1 VSETGALRVGFIG
14 LGIMGR
20 PMALNVLK
28 AGFPVTA
35 WNRSDNDRLQEVLAT
50 GAKRGASPADV
61 AARSDVAIVN
71 VTDSPDVEA
80 VILGKDGV
88 IEGITRGAIV
98 VDMSTISPEVTR
110 SIGDQLRAHGADM
123 IDAPVSGGERGA
135 IEGTLSI
142 MLGGEA
148 ATLARVRPVLE
159 AMGKKIVHCG
169 PLGAGQTV
177 KLCNQ
182 IVVGIH
188 NLAMSEALVFA
199 AKAGVS
205 VDRMVEAVAAG
216 AGGSWAMTNLAPR
229 VLRRDF
235 APGFKLGL
243 QQKDLRLALEAARN
257 TRTPLPG
264 TALVHQLY
272 AALEADGLAGEGNQA
287 LVKTLERL
295 ALTEVR
301 GEEAP

>member
-1 VSETGALRVGFIG
+1 MSEAKLRVGCIG

-28 AGFPVTA
+28 AGFPVVA
-35 WNRSDNDRLQEVLAT
+35 WNRSDNERLREVLAA
-50 GAKRGASPADV
+50 GATRGASPADV
-61 AARSDVAIVN
+61 ARQVDIVLTN

-80 VILGKDGV
+80 VILGENGV
-88 IEGITRGAIV
+88 IHGAHPGLIV
-98 VDMSTISPEVTR
+98 VDNSTISPEVTR
-110 SIGDQLRAHGADM
+110 RIGAALAERGVRM
-123 IDAPVSGGERGA
+123 LDAPVSGGERGA
-135 IEGTLSI
+135 IAGTLSI
-142 MLGGEA
+142 MVGGDSEVLERA
-148 ATLARVRPVLE
+148 RPVLA
-159 AMGKKIVHCG
+159 AMGSTIVHCG

-182 IVVGIH
+182 IAVGLH
-188 NLAMSEALVFA
+188 NLAMSEALVLA

-216 AGGSWAMTNLAPR
+216 AGGSWAMSNLAPR

-243 QQKDLRLALEAARN
+243 QQKDLRLALEAGRAAGV
-257 TRTPLPG
+257 PLPG

-272 AALEADGLAGEGNQA
+272 QALETRGLGDEGNQA
-287 LVKTLERL
+287 LVKALELL
-295 ALTEVR
+295 ADVEVR
-301 GEEAP
+301 GNEV

>member
-1 VSETGALRVGFIG
+1 MAVQSLRVGCIG

-28 AGFPVTA
+28 AGFQVVA
-35 WNRSDNDRLQEVLAT
+35 WNRSANDRLREVLDA
-50 GAKRGASPADV
+50 GAIRGDSPAGVAGQVDV
-61 AARSDVAIVN
+61 VLVN

-80 VILGKDGV
+80 VVLGEQGV
-88 IEGITRGAIV
+88 IEGARAGLIV
-98 VDMSTISPEVTR
+98 VDNSTISPEVTR
-110 SIGDQLRAHGADM
+110 RIGAALAEKGVQM
-123 IDAPVSGGERGA
+123 VDAPVSGGERGA
-135 IEGTLSI
+135 IAGTLSI
-142 MLGGEA
+142 MAGGESVA
-148 ATLARVRPVLE
+148 LDRVRPVLA
-159 AMGKKIVHCG
+159 AMGQTIVHCG

-182 IVVGIH
+182 IAVGLH
-188 NLAMSEALVFA
+188 NLAMSEALVLA

-216 AGGSWAMTNLAPR
+216 AGSSWAMSNLAPR

-243 QQKDLRLALEAARN
+243 QQKDLRLALEAGRAAGA
-257 TRTPLPG
+257 PLPG

-272 AALEADGLAGEGNQA
+272 EALETRGLADEGNQA
-287 LVKTLERL
+287 LVKAVELL
-295 ALTEVR
+295 ANVEVR
-301 GEEAP
+301 GNEV